1 MPKTVLIV
9 DNEIDSVEITSLSL
23 RLSGDWHIVKA
34 FNGQDA
40 LESIRINQ
48 PDVVLLDY
56 YLGDSTGAKILE
68 ALKSEQTTVDIP
80 VIIYTASPKR
90 VQREPHHDPN
100 LKILTKPV
108 NPHKL
113 SQILEGLIT
122 AEEDKS

>member
-9 DNEIDSVEITSLSL
+9 DNEIDSVEITTLSL
-23 RLSGDWHIVKA
+23 RLSGDWNIVKA
-34 FNGQDA
+34 FNGEDA
-40 LESIRINQ
+40 LESIRQIQ

-56 YLGDSTGAKILE
+56 YLGDSTGDKILE
-68 ALKSEQTTVDIP
+68 ALESEQATADIP

-90 VQREPHHDPN
+90 VRREPHHDQN

-113 SQILEGLIT
+113 SEILEELLSNKEGQ
-122 AEEDKS
+122 